1 MFEELRELI
10 RHFPDKPGV
19 YLMKD
24 VHDRIIYIGKATSL
38 KKRVTSYFTGNKDPK
53 TRILVHKIHAIDHI
67 ATGNEYEALI
77 LENNLIKKWQPRYNI
92 NLKDGK
98 SYPVIRITAED
109 YPRIF
114 RTRRIF
120 DDGSDYYG
128 PYPSVHQLDTYIDLI
143 EKLFPL
149 RKCRGPLKKRD
160 HPCLYFH
167 IHRCAAPCTGNVS
180 KEEYN
185 ETVGN
190 IRRLLSGNTRDMV
203 KTLTSNMESAVKELN
218 FEKAAEYRDAIR
230 AVKDIVVSQEVQ
242 DFNLDVRD
250 YVAVAEKDQMYTF
263 VVFQMRGGKLMG
275 RDLYRTEHYGDF
287 FDAYYQFIVQYYG
300 DRTTLPDM
308 LYVSDLVDTRLIAEY
323 FLREKECKTEV
334 KIPQRGRHRSIL
346 RMARENGLLDMDQRL
361 RKRRNTEALEELKI
375 ALNLDHLPHRIEGF
389 DISQLSGKHPVAS
402 MVSFFDGLPDK
413 KNYRH
418 YHVKTLDGAI
428 DDYESMREIVARRY
442 TRIVNENLEKPD
454 LILVDGGKGQVS
466 AAKSV
471 LDALGL
477 ESIPLAGLAKRDEE
491 IFLPGRDKPYELPDT
506 SSALKVL
513 QRVRDESHRFAT
525 TFNKRLRQKDVK
537 LSRLTEIPGIGEVR
551 SRKLM
556 EKYGSLDAVAGA
568 KPEQIAELF
577 RVSTEVAEKMADG
590 LHKLA

>member
-1 MFEELRELI
+1 
-10 RHFPDKPGV
+10 
-19 YLMKD
+19 MKD
-24 VHDRIIYIGKATSL
+24 AHGHIIYIGKATSL
-38 KKRVTSYFTGNKDPK
+38 KKRVASYFTGNKDAK
-53 TRILVHKIHAIDHI
+53 TRVLVRKIYSIDHI

-109 YPRIF
+109 YPRVF

-128 PYPSVHQLDTYIDLI
+128 PYPSVHQLDTYIDVI
-143 EKLFPL
+143 EKLYPL

-160 HPCLYFH
+160 HPCLYYH

-185 ETVGN
+185 KTVTN
-190 IRRLLSGNTRDMV
+190 IKKLLSGNTREMI
-203 KTLTSNMESAVKELN
+203 KALTSGMEEAVSGLK
-218 FEKAAEYRDAIR
+218 FERAAEYRDAIQ
-230 AVKDIVVSQEVQ
+230 AVDNIATSQEVQ
-242 DFNLDVRD
+242 DFNFDVRD
-250 YVAVAEKDQMYTF
+250 YVAVAEKEQMFTF
-263 VVFQMRGGKLMG
+263 VVFQMRSGKLMG

-287 FDAYYQFIVQYYG
+287 ADAYYQFIVQYYA
-300 DRTTLPDM
+300 DRAALPDI
-308 LYVSDLVDTRLIAEY
+308 LYVSDMVDTELITEY
-323 FLREKECKTEV
+323 FHREREHKIEA

-346 RMARENGLLDMDQRL
+346 KMAHENGLLDMDQRM
-361 RKRRNTEALEELKI
+361 RKRRSTEALEELRI
-375 ALNLDHLPHRIEGF
+375 ALNLEHLPRRIEGF

-402 MVSFFDGLPDK
+402 MVSFYDGLPDK

-442 TRIVNENLEKPD
+442 TRIVNEDLEKPD
-454 LILVDGGKGQVS
+454 LILVDGGKGQVN

-471 LDALGL
+471 LVALGL
-477 ESIPLAGLAKRDEE
+477 EHIPLAGLAKREEE
-491 IFLPGRDKPYELPDT
+491 IFLPGQDKPYELPDT
-506 SSALKVL
+506 SPALKVL

-525 TFNKRLRQKDVK
+525 TFNKRLREKD
-537 LSRLTEIPGIGEVR
+537 LRLARLTDIPGVGEAR
-551 SRKLM
+551 SRKLL
-556 EKYGSLDAVAGA
+556 EQYQSLENISRAEPGDIAGLL
-568 KPEQIAELF
+568 K
-577 RVSTEVAEKMADG
+577 VSDKVAEGIADR
-590 LHKLA
+590 LRALK

>member
-1 MFEELRELI
+1 MFEELRQSI

-19 YLMKD
+19 YLMKNEQD
-24 VHDRIIYIGKATSL
+24 HIIYIGKATSL

-53 TRILVHKIHAIDHI
+53 TRVLVGKIHAIDHI
-67 ATGNEYEALI
+67 ATGNEYEALL

-109 YPRIF
+109 FPRIF

-128 PYPSVHQLDTYIDLI
+128 PYPSVHQLDTYIDVI
-143 EKLFPL
+143 EKLYPL
-149 RKCRGPLKKRD
+149 RKCKGPLKKREY
-160 HPCLYFH
+160 PCLYYH
-167 IHRCAAPCTGNVS
+167 IHRCSAPCTGNAS
-180 KEEYN
+180 KDEYN
-185 ETVGN
+185 ETVGA
-190 IRRLLSGNTRDMV
+190 IKKLLSGNSKEMV
-203 KTLTSNMESAVKELN
+203 KTLTGNMESAVTELK
-218 FEKAAEYRDAIR
+218 FEQAAEYRDAIQ
-230 AVKDIVVSQEVQ
+230 AVKETAAAQEVQ
-242 DFNLDVRD
+242 DFNFDVRD
-250 YVAVAEKDQMYTF
+250 YVAAVEKEHLCSF
-263 VVFQMRGGKLMG
+263 IVFQMRGGKLMG

-287 FDAYYQFIVQYYG
+287 PDAYYQFIVQYYG
-300 DRTTLPDM
+300 DRAAVPDA
-308 LYVSDLVDTRLIAEY
+308 LFVSDLVDTELISQY
-323 FLREKECKTEV
+323 FLREKERRIEV

-346 RMARENGLLDMDQRL
+346 RMARENGLLDMDQRM
-361 RKRRNTEALEELKI
+361 RKRRNTEALEELKM
-375 ALNLDHLPHRIEGF
+375 ALDLDHVPRRIEGF

-402 MVSFFDGLPDK
+402 MVSFYDGLPDK

-428 DDYESMREIVARRY
+428 DDYGSMREIVARRY
-442 TRIVNENLEKPD
+442 TRILNEQLEQPD

-477 ESIPLAGLAKRDEE
+477 AHITLAGLAKRQEE

-525 TFNKRLRQKDVK
+525 SFNKRLRQKDVK
-537 LSRLTEIPGIGEVR
+537 FTSLTEVPGIGEVR
-551 SRKLM
+551 SRKLI
-556 EKYGSLDAVAGA
+556 EKYESLEAIA
-568 KPEQIAELF
+568 KAEPCELAALLG
-577 RVSTEVAEKMADG
+577 VNNEKAEGMANR
-590 LHKLA
+590 LRKLG